1 MAALIICD
9 FKYVPRVLRSLLKM
23 NEVSLGNA
31 KTFISSY
38 KAMIKEITEVAIHYN
53 TINTAMFP
61 QK

>member
-1 MAALIICD
+1 
-9 FKYVPRVLRSLLKM
+9 M
-23 NEVSLGNA
+23 NEVSFGDT

-38 KAMIKEITEVAIHYN
+38 KAMIKEITKLAIDYN